1 MDIQNIVI
9 YPWPQIAYV
18 KPEHFN
24 QSKLVLSINKGNS
37 KGKFE
42 KHELAIFF
50 SLAVSRPYQTQRIF
64 FFF

>member
-1 MDIQNIVI
+1 M
-9 YPWPQIAYV
+9 AYV

-42 KHELAIFF
+42 KHELTIFF
-50 SLAVSRPYQTQRIF
+50 SLPVSHPYRTQRIF